1 MISRSTIAVSLGI
14 IIYPVV
20 NNLIFGIRSGEG
32 LTGIVCPGSRQFP
45 AFSRIVNTDNVYV
58 MTAVVTRIIP
68 SALVYAFYLSLRPR
82 KRVRQPARE
91 SSLVFSY
98 RSLNTISLALTAQYK
113 PLDFYLRVETL
124 AVAVVCHIVYY
135 SPIALQRYVVH
146 LVGGHSKQTGAQLVC
161 NLWF

>member
-1 MISRSTIAVSLGI
+1 
-14 IIYPVV
+14 
-20 NNLIFGIRSGEG
+20 
-32 LTGIVCPGSRQFP
+32 
-45 AFSRIVNTDNVYV
+45 

-146 LVGGHSKQTGAQLVC
+146 LVGGHCKQTGAQLVC